1 MSVGLLYLLSYSNFN
16 KEEKMDK
23 TEASIILKEVVN
35 SAIELTNLIK
45 ISDENRR
52 LFIFDHIINMVKI
65 DDIIRKAFN
74 ALSSTEINN
83 IITSTIK
90 KGEKK

>member
-1 MSVGLLYLLSYSNFN
+1 MKSAG
-16 KEEKMDK
+16 EQKMDK
-23 TEASIILKEVVN
+23 TEASIVLKEVVN
-35 SAIELTNLIK
+35 SAIELTTLIK
-45 ISDENRR
+45 ISDENKR
-52 LFIFDHIINMVKI
+52 LFIFEHIINMVEI

-74 ALSSTEINN
+74 ALSSIEIDN

>member
-1 MSVGLLYLLSYSNFN
+1 
-16 KEEKMDK
+16 MDK
-23 TEASIILKEVVN
+23 TEASIILKKVVN
-35 SAIELTNLIK
+35 SAIELTTLIK
-45 ISDENRR
+45 INDENKR
-52 LFIFDHIINMVKI
+52 LFIFDHIINMVEI

-74 ALSSTEINN
+74 ALSSIEIDN

>member
-1 MSVGLLYLLSYSNFN
+1 MHFQRMKSAG
-16 KEEKMDK
+16 EQKMDK
-23 TEASIILKEVVN
+23 TEASIVLKEVVN
-35 SAIELTNLIK
+35 SAIELTTLIK
-45 ISDENRR
+45 ISDENKR
-52 LFIFDHIINMVKI
+52 LFIFEHIINMVEI

-74 ALSSTEINN
+74 ALSSIEIDN

>member
-1 MSVGLLYLLSYSNFN
+1 VGLLYLLSYSNFN
-16 KEEKMDK
+16 KEENMDK
-23 TEASIILKEVVN
+23 TEASIILKKVVN
-35 SAIELTNLIK
+35 SAIELTTLIK
-45 ISDENRR
+45 INDENRR

-74 ALSSTEINN
+74 ALSSIEIDN

>member
-1 MSVGLLYLLSYSNFN
+1 
-16 KEEKMDK
+16 MDK

-52 LFIFDHIINMVKI
+52 LFIFDHIINMVEI
-65 DDIIRKAFN
+65 DDLVKKAFN
-74 ALSSTEINN
+74 TLSSIEIDN
-83 IITSTIK
+83 IITSTIQQLK
-90 KGEKK
+90 KGGKI

>member
-1 MSVGLLYLLSYSNFN
+1 
-16 KEEKMDK
+16 MDK
-23 TEASIILKEVVN
+23 TEASIVLKEVVN
-35 SAIELTNLIK
+35 SAIELTTLIK
-45 ISDENRR
+45 ISDENKR
-52 LFIFDHIINMVKI
+52 LFIFEHIINMVEI

-74 ALSSTEINN
+74 ALSSIEIDN